1 MDWGEKRR
9 TRFWMSCERGREFS
23 ISQRRRATCARTTSN
38 HPHNAPPYKQ
48 LGDWARVSL
57 LWLYTF
63 CIDEYTQKSIPFFF
77 LPFWSSLCVC
87 CPSYSFS
94 HHSLRPTTPSTPP
107 TLFFLG
113 VWRPTTHGQIVTR
126 ATINQWVP
134 DSFSLILFLSLVFP
148 FLFSTCS

>member
-1 MDWGEKRR
+1 MDWGEKKRR

-63 CIDEYTQKSIPFFF
+63 CIDGYTQKSIPFFLFSSF
-77 LPFWSSLCVC
+77 LVCTVCVVLLILSLIILCALLH
-87 CPSYSFS
+87 PLLLLLS
-94 HHSLRPTTPSTPP
+94 
-107 TLFFLG
+107 FFLG

-126 ATINQWVP
+126 ATISQWVP
-134 DSFSLILFLSLVFP
+134 DSFLWYHFWV
-148 FLFSTCS
+148 